1 MAKPQR
7 PTWAQVGIRNA
18 GIRKTGTALS
28 FAVWWGLATAEL
40 GREPESVDEFA
51 ATMEMSRRTAF
62 RDQGYFRQAFPTE
75 STPGRINKITGA
87 QARYDE
93 LYRKL
98 KERGA
103 ARRDAQHLSF
113 FLGASLADV

>member
-1 MAKPQR
+1 M
-7 PTWAQVGIRNA
+7 
-18 GIRKTGTALS
+18 
-28 FAVWWGLATAEL
+28 WWGLATAEL

-62 RDQGYFRQAFPTE
+62 RDQGYFREAFPTE
-75 STPGRINKITGA
+75 STPGRINEVTGA